1 MLYHG
6 TLCLS
11 VFEFRGYRA
20 CYEPRDVTPRPCP
33 IMPFEALRNGYEI
46 AQGSTVGNSLVLLAA
61 PPVAWTYGFLYVPT
75 KCLFGSDAWAR
86 HRSLAVPRDVQV
98 LQMSINSLAGL
109 EGTLEQWHAAALTAL
124 KRLEALVRAAQPAQP
139 AQRAAQVWISLRIRF
154 SPRFDFMEWDLE
166 TVGNTCMDAS
176 K

>member
-1 MLYHG
+1 MDAYKSELG
-6 TLCLS
+6 ARALPEQLFSGSGLCILH
-11 VFEFRGYRA
+11 
-20 CYEPRDVTPRPCP
+20 
-33 IMPFEALRNGYEI
+33 EASGVALQFNAVSSLR
-46 AQGSTVGNSLVLLAA
+46 
-61 PPVAWTYGFLYVPT
+61 
-75 KCLFGSDAWAR
+75 
-86 HRSLAVPRDVQV
+86 
-98 LQMSINSLAGL
+98 
-109 EGTLEQWHAAALTAL
+109 QWHAAALTAL